1 MEDESLITHTTD
13 RTFAERLMSDRHL
26 VSDQG
31 SHYVITS
38 VLHMADPFGESMWP
52 IYGHLEGA
60 HETCPTADAL
70 DGLGAG
76 LLEPCGRPPL
86 PEPAPE
92 AF

>member
-1 MEDESLITHTTD
+1 MQDEHLIIQTTD
-13 RTFAERLMSDRHL
+13 RTFAARMMNDHHW